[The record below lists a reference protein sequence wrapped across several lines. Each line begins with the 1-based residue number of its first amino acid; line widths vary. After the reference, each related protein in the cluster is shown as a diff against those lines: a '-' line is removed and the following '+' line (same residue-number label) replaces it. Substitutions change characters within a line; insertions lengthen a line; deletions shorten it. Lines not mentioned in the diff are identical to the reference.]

1 MAFWLASQLGG
12 QSTDTIQR
20 FDPRFWTVNFPR
32 PMMAAI
38 TTTAPDAL
46 RVDATFYTTSDLA
59 GLIWASTDTLSHPLL
74 AYETSLDYSG
84 TTLSFQ
90 WQSNGVI
97 ALDQVNGP
105 TLTIAGSDASG
116 NPHTW
121 YVRLWNYVTNL
132 RAGGT
137 NTNATITLPFSA
149 LAGGWSVGPG
159 DDPVYPGAITS
170 LSISLAAPGY
180 TGSGGTPLAAPV
192 TGWAQLTNI
201 RCTGNNAILEIGD
214 VFVPANGLAL
224 ATDFDDMCTQTP
236 ARVVRTLRQLG
247 YRGSVCHYIGMS
259 HHFALAANAGGW
271 QVAPTGGVGGGPL
284 NAPAT
289 NWHANFLSLCAQ
301 TGLSPIISMSFE
313 VLAQYCP
320 AGWFQQASDG
330 TQALTG
336 WVPPSTLLSPASST
350 AMGWLQSV
358 ARAFAQL
365 MVAAG
370 VPVRFQIGEAWWWIT
385 PSNAICLYDASAKA
399 ALGGNPVAIS
409 DLTQTLTTAQQSL
422 LTQAGSLLASAT
434 AGIVSAVRSAA
445 APATAEALLLTYL
458 PTVLNPA
465 TPGAELA
472 NMPTGWA
479 SPAFDRLQV
488 EDYEWLT
495 AGAAARRAQAYAT
508 VNARL
513 GYAPST
519 QDYFAGY
526 VASAGLSPEWRL
538 IDAGIDEA
546 LTREPHEIFVWA
558 LPEVCRD
565 GYVRMPTTEDDNMQA
580 FDNLYY
586 PLALGLDTKVAPEFS
601 TMISITASGY
611 ERRNSLWGNALL
623 RFDVGPGVRSDED
636 MGTLITFFRARRG
649 AARGFLLT
657 DPSDHSSNGM
667 VGTPSSHDQVIGT
680 GDGSTSTFQLAK
692 AYGPAGATGD
702 ALQTRLITRP
712 QVGTV
717 LVAIN
722 GVPQTAGWLLQPGG
736 VIAFA
741 TAPSVGATITAG
753 FLFDVPVRFES
764 DKLQTSGAT
773 FAAGEAPSVPLV
785 EIREA
790 S

>member
-1 MAFWLASQLGG
+1 MAFWLASQLGR
-12 QSTDTIQR
+12 QNTDMIQR
-20 FDPRFWTVNFPR
+20 FDPRLWTVNFPM

-38 TTTAPDAL
+38 TAPAPDAL

-84 TTLSFQ
+84 ATLSFQ
-90 WQSNGVI
+90 WQSGGVI

-105 TLTIAGSDASG
+105 TLTITGSDASG

-121 YVRLWNYVTNL
+121 YVRLWNYAV
-132 RAGGT
+132 GSD
-137 NTNATITLPFSA
+137 TNATITLPFSE
-149 LAGGWSVGPG
+149 LAGGWSLGAG
-159 DDPVYPGAITS
+159 DDPVYASAITS
-170 LSISLAAPGY
+170 LSISLTAPGY
-180 TGSGGTPLAAPV
+180 TGSGATPLATPV
-192 TGWAQLTNI
+192 SGWATMTNI
-201 RCTGNNAILEIGD
+201 RCAGNNAMLEIGN
-214 VFVPANGLAL
+214 VFVPTNGLAM
-224 ATDFDDMCTQTP
+224 ATDFDDLCTQTP
-236 ARVVRTLRQLG
+236 ARVVRNLRQLG

-259 HHFALAANAGGW
+259 HYFALAAHNGGW
-271 QVAPTGGVGGGPL
+271 QVAPTGGVGSGPL
-284 NAPAT
+284 NTPAT

-320 AGWFQQASDG
+320 TGWFQQASDG
-330 TQALTG
+330 SQALTG
-336 WVPPSTLLSPASST
+336 WVPPSTLLSPANST
-350 AMGWLQSV
+350 AMGWLQAV
-358 ARAFAQL
+358 AKAFAQI
-365 MVAAG
+365 METAG

-385 PSNAICLYDASAKA
+385 TANAICLYDAAAKA

-409 DLTQTLTTAQQSL
+409 DLTQPLTAAQHAL
-422 LTQAGSLLASAT
+422 LTQAGVLLASAT
-434 AGIVSAVRSAA
+434 AGIVSAVRAAA
-445 APATAEALLLTYL
+445 APAIAEALLLTYL

-465 TPGAELA
+465 TPGAETA
-472 NMPTGWA
+472 NLPTGWA
-479 SPAFDRLQV
+479 YPAFDRLQI
-488 EDYEWLT
+488 EDYGWLT
-495 AGAAARRAQAYAT
+495 GGAKALREHAYAT
-508 VNARL
+508 VNSLL
-513 GYAPST
+513 GYEPAA

-526 VASAGLSPEWRL
+526 VASASLSSQWQQ

-546 LTREPHEIFVWA
+546 LTRDPHEIFVWA

-565 GYVRMPTTEDDNMQA
+565 GYVRNPLTEDDNMQA
-580 FDNLYY
+580 FDNVYY
-586 PLALGLDTKVAPEFS
+586 PLSLGLDTKVAPEFS

-623 RFDVGPGVRSDED
+623 RFDVGPGVRSDAD
-636 MGTLITFFRARRG
+636 MGTLIAFFRARRG

-657 DPSDHSSNGM
+657 DPSDYSSNGM
-667 VGTPSSHDQVIGT
+667 VGTPTALDQAIGT
-680 GDGSTSTFQLAK
+680 GDGATSTFQLAK
-692 AYGPAGATGD
+692 SYGPAGGVGD

-712 QVGTV
+712 QAGTV
-717 LVAIN
+717 LVAVN
-722 GVPQTAGWLLQPGG
+722 GAPQTTGWSLQPAG
-736 VIAFA
+736 VIAFT
-741 TAPSVGATITAG
+741 TAPAVGATITAG

>member
-20 FDPRFWTVNFPR
+20 FDPRFWTVNFPM

-74 AYETSLDYSG
+74 AYQTSLDYSG
-84 TTLSFQ
+84 TTLQFD
-90 WQSNGVI
+90 WQSSGVI
-97 ALDQVNGP
+97 PLDQVNGP
-105 TLTIAGSDASG
+105 TLTITGHDASG

-121 YVRLWNYVTNL
+121 YVRLWNYIN
-132 RAGGT
+132 AGGT

-149 LAGGWSVGPG
+149 LTGGWSVGPG
-159 DDPVYPGAITS
+159 DDPVYPAAITS
-170 LSISLAAPGY
+170 LSISLVAPGY
-180 TGSGGTPLAAPV
+180 TGSGATPLASPV
-192 TGWAQLTNI
+192 TGWVQLSNI
-201 RCTGNNAILEIGD
+201 RCTGNNAMLDIGN
-214 VFVPANGLAL
+214 VFVPTNGLAM

-236 ARVVRTLRQLG
+236 ARVVRNLRQLG
-247 YRGSVCHYIGMS
+247 YRGSICHYIGMS
-259 HHFALAANAGGW
+259 HHFALAAHSGGW
-271 QVAPTGGVGGGPL
+271 QVAPTGGVSGGPL
-284 NAPAT
+284 NTPAA
-289 NWHANFLSLCAQ
+289 NWHANFLSLCAA

-313 VLAQYCP
+313 ALAQYCP

-336 WVPPSTLLSPASST
+336 WVPPSTLLSPANST

-358 ARAFAQL
+358 AKAFVGL

-370 VPVRFQIGEAWWWIT
+370 VPVRFQIGEAWWWVT
-385 PSNAICLYDASAKA
+385 PANAICLYDASAKA
-399 ALGGNPVAIS
+399 ALGGNPVVIS
-409 DLTQTLTTAQQSL
+409 DLTQSLTNAQQTL
-422 LTQAGSLLASAT
+422 LTQAGVLLAGAT
-434 AGIVSAVRSAA
+434 AGIVAAVRTAA
-445 APATAEALLLTYL
+445 APAHAEALLLTYL

-472 NMPTGWA
+472 NLPTGWA
-479 SPAFDRLQV
+479 SPAFDRLQI

-495 AGAAARRAQAYAT
+495 GGANALREAAYAT

-513 GYAPST
+513 GYPPAA
-519 QDYFAGY
+519 QDYLAGY
-526 VASAGLSPEWRL
+526 VASASLSPQWQM

-546 LTREPHEIFVWA
+546 LARDPHEIFVWA

-565 GYVRMPTTEDDNMQA
+565 GYVRMPITEDDNMQA
-580 FDNLYY
+580 FDNVYY

-623 RFDVGPGVRSDED
+623 RFDVGPGVRSEAD
-636 MGTLITFFRARRG
+636 MGTLIAFFRARRG

-667 VGTPSSHDQVIGT
+667 VGMPTAHDQAIGT
-680 GDGSTSTFQLAK
+680 GDGATSAFHLAK

-712 QVGTV
+712 QAGTV
-717 LVAIN
+717 LVAVN
-722 GVPQTAGWLLQPGG
+722 GVPQTAGWVLQSGG
-736 VIAFA
+736 IVAF
-741 TAPSVGATITAG
+741 TAAPAVGAAITAG

-773 FAAGEAPSVPLV
+773 FAAGEAPTVPLI